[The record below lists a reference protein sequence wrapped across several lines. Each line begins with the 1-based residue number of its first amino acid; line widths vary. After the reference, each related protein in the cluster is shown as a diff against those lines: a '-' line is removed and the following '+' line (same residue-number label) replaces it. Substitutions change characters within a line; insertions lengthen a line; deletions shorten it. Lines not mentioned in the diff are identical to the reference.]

1 MEMSKASDADKASF
15 RSALPDHP
23 EEHVAV
29 LQATAPTSQKAPKA
43 NA

>member
-23 EEHVAV
+23 EEHVAG
-29 LQATAPTSQKAPKA
+29 LPPKTPQPQKAPRA